1 MPDESTPARQCV
13 EAEIR
18 ANGPITFAR
27 FMEIALYGE
36 HGYYTSSP
44 KADADYATSPQMHP
58 AFGVLIAGWLFRAWQ
73 ALGEPGT
80 FEVVELGAGDGGLAR
95 DILDAGGSARDFDDR
110 RTRFCEALRYHS
122 FDIRPRGSVCDVDD
136 LPHLKP
142 VVGCV
147 ISNELLDAFPA
158 NVFTVRNRKVLECYV
173 GVGDAGELAFVEGEA
188 SSDEIVYRVA
198 EFVSIMPDGYRG
210 EVNLRLNA
218 WAKRV
223 AEVLERGHVLTIDY
237 GHERDML
244 YHPLRYQGSLRC
256 YRDHVLGQNPFR
268 NIGLQDMTTHV
279 DFTAVN
285 DVLNG
290 IGFEA
295 MAALRSQRDF
305 LFDLGIGEYIRQVRL
320 ELARSKTD
328 AEMRRL
334 ASESRALNSLVD
346 PRGLGGFKVAQHAF
360 KAPSVDIGDLET
372 SPMFPRPES
381 QSRHL
386 NYVPYD

>member
-58 AFGVLIAGWLFRAWQ
+58 AFGALIAGYLYKAWE
-73 ALGEPGT
+73 ALGEPEG
-80 FEVVELGAGDGGLAR
+80 FDVVEIGAGEGGLAR

-110 RTRFCEALRYHS
+110 RTRFCEALRYHP
-122 FDIRPRGSVCDVDD
+122 FDIRPRGSVRDVDE
-136 LPHLKP
+136 LPHFKP

-158 NVFTVRNRKVLECYV
+158 HVFTVRNRKVLECYV

-198 EFVSIMPDGYRG
+198 EFVSIMPDGYHG

-334 ASESRALNSLVD
+334 ASELRALNSLVD
-346 PRGLGGFKVAQHAF
+346 PRGLGGFKVTQHAV
-360 KAPSVDIGDLET
+360 KAPSVDIGGLDT

-386 NYVPYD
+386 SYMPYD